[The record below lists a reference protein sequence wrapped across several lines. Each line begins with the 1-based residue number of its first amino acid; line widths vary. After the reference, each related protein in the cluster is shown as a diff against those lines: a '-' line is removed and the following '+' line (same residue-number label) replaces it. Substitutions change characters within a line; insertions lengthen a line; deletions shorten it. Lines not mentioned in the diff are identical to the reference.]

1 MFEFKITIEFQK
13 GFLYLLDKEYIFRQ
27 HSIHYCTSDIL
38 PDLRDAISELSAV
51 LYIQMP
57 YYLLSYSQSLQI
69 IHSLDMIIQ
78 IYIIEYLMNMFQNI
92 TLQSRRITKRMT
104 WIQVFIL
111 PERISSL
118 DYYQNLYYFLNTM
131 NFSFSYG
138 LQPECIKQLN
148 LLHSI
153 NSIIRILISKKYSTN
168 LFIIVLEE
176 LFLIIFIIYG
186 IYICIYYVILVL
198 LIQK

>member
-27 HSIHYCTSDIL
+27 HSINYCTSDIL
-38 PDLRDAISELSAV
+38 PDLRDAISELSAI

-92 TLQSRRITKRMT
+92 TLQSKRITKRMT

-131 NFSFSYG
+131 SFSFSYG
-138 LQPECIKQLN
+138 LQPEYIKQLN

-168 LFIIVLEE
+168 LFVIVLEE

>member
-1 MFEFKITIEFQK
+1 
-13 GFLYLLDKEYIFRQ
+13 
-27 HSIHYCTSDIL
+27 
-38 PDLRDAISELSAV
+38 
-51 LYIQMP
+51 
-57 YYLLSYSQSLQI
+57 
-69 IHSLDMIIQ
+69 
-78 IYIIEYLMNMFQNI
+78 
-92 TLQSRRITKRMT
+92 MT

-111 PERISSL
+111 SESISSL

-168 LFIIVLEE
+168 LFVIVLEE

-198 LIQK
+198 LIQKWSMIFAYLLTFSQEFKIFILIICLKFILKYYLFIIIGYRIHL